1 MARFNS
7 YTSPKDEEE
16 LEKRKILAEELWR
29 FTRDD
34 GSPENAKTLIEEGSK
49 IGVDRKQLSNLYKQY
64 KEINSLVYPPKTFAE
79 AEDTRKQFREL
90 DRERAESNA
99 KFKDEIEKA
108 KSKDWYDKPWNMGS
122 ERRLIASPAGQM
134 RSMMRKAARAGIDVG
149 QLVSANRGDV
159 MAAFGEL
166 EAAGLG
172 SGGIRSQ
179 DEVKSH
185 PDLANKLRAA
195 REDLLR
201 RQEEEAIK
209 AEEERKRKE
218 KEQEEE
224 RLAALGG
231 GDITALRDGEER
243 SPRRTTVNPNSRPTN
258 PNRV

>member
-1 MARFNS
+1 MARFTS
-7 YTSPKDEEE
+7 YTSPKDEGE
-16 LEKRKILAEELWR
+16 LEKRKLLAEELWR

-49 IGVDRKQLSNLYKQY
+49 IGVDQKQLSNLYKQY
-64 KEINSLVYPPKTFAE
+64 KEIVGLNLNYPPKTFAE
-79 AEDTRKQFREL
+79 AEDTRKQFREM
-90 DRERAESNA
+90 DRERAESKA

-108 KSKDWYDKPWNMGS
+108 RSKDWYDRPWNMGS

-134 RSMMRKAARAGIDVG
+134 RLMMRKAARAGINVN
-149 QLVSANRGDV
+149 QLIDSNKGDV
-159 MAAFGEL
+159 AAAFGEL
-166 EAAGLG
+166 QMAGLG
-172 SGGIRSQ
+172 AGGIRSQ
-179 DEVKSH
+179 DEVKSR
-185 PDLANKLRAA
+185 PDLANQLRAA

-218 KEQEEE
+218 KEQEQ
-224 RLAALGG
+224 
-231 GDITALRDGEER
+231 EER